1 MTILEWIYPKLVI
14 SNFASDKKA
23 SEQVATILSYIL
35 SSLTNFYSPATCF
48 DKFTQQFEKMQNIGL
63 FDTILSCLSDYASI
77 INSDEEP
84 GIDSAMIDTGGSQ
97 LENTYSQQTITLLIS
112 MLTQACKYSN
122 ALISKILN
130 GGVVQLLS
138 KLLPKK
144 DDQDMPSYT
153 SELIGLFNQILPQT
167 TADEQ
172 NMNKLIVF
180 GPRLVYPFSKDE
192 GS

>member
-1 MTILEWIYPKLVI
+1 M
-14 SNFASDKKA
+14 
-23 SEQVATILSYIL
+23 
-35 SSLTNFYSPATCF
+35 
-48 DKFTQQFEKMQNIGL
+48 
-63 FDTILSCLSDYASI
+63 
-77 INSDEEP
+77 
-84 GIDSAMIDTGGSQ
+84 
-97 LENTYSQQTITLLIS
+97 
-112 MLTQACKYSN
+112 
-122 ALISKILN
+122 
-130 GGVVQLLS
+130 S